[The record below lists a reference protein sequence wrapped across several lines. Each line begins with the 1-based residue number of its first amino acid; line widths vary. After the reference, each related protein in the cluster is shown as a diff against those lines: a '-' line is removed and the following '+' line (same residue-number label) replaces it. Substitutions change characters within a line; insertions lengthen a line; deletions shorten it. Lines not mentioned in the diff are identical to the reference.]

1 MAARFSGALF
11 RTRSSSSLRVV
22 EFLQIEERA
31 SERDAGREVSGVD
44 GEAGAADVHG
54 FLELPRAPV
63 FLGQLGE
70 GDRRRVLLDPPS
82 KIFQPLIDGHA

>member
-11 RTRSSSSLRVV
+11 RTRSSSCLRLV
-22 EFLQIEERA
+22 ELLQLEERA
-31 SERDAGREVSGVD
+31 PERHAGREISGVN

-54 FLELPRAPV
+54 FLELPGAPV

-70 GDRRRVLLDPPS
+70 SDRRRVLLDPSS
-82 KIFQPLIDGHA
+82 KIFQP

>member
-1 MAARFSGALF
+1 
-11 RTRSSSSLRVV
+11 
-22 EFLQIEERA
+22 
-31 SERDAGREVSGVD
+31 VD

-54 FLELPRAPV
+54 FLELPGAPV

-70 GDRRRVLLDPPS
+70 GNRRRVLLDPPS